1 MTSHLA
7 ELQQRRAQIL
17 DEIAAID
24 CFRRG
29 HLSEQFF
36 KSTRG
41 GKTTRQGPYYV
52 LQRWCQ
58 GKNLC
63 ERVPADQIQ
72 PVRQG
77 VEGYERFQ
85 RLAEEFAAVSEEI
98 TLLAGRIPEVK
109 KKRKP
114 RPTRNGFVKPPRCSN
129 GPKNS

>member
-1 MTSHLA
+1 MTSNLA

-24 CFRRG
+24 CVRRG

-36 KSTRG
+36 KSTRD
-41 GKTTRQGPYYV
+41 GKTCRRGPYYV

-63 ERVPADQIQ
+63 ERVPADQVE

-77 VEGYERFQ
+77 VEGYKRFQ
-85 RLAEEFAAVSEEI
+85 HLAEEFAAVSEQI
-98 TLLAGRIPEVK
+98 TLWAGRIPAVK

-114 RPTRNGFVKPPRCSN
+114 RPTRNSFAKPPGC
-129 GPKNS
+129 

>member
-1 MTSHLA
+1 MAINLT

-24 CFRRG
+24 CLRRG
-29 HLSEQFF
+29 HLSEQYF

-41 GKTTRQGPYYV
+41 GKTSRQGPYYV

-63 ERVPADQIQ
+63 ERVPTEAVE

-77 VEGYERFQ
+77 VEGYQRFQ
-85 RLAEEFAAVSEEI
+85 RLAEEFAGVSEQI
-98 TLLAGRIPEVK
+98 TLLAGRIPAVK

-114 RPTRNGFVKPPRCSN
+114 RSTRNDLAKPTPCSN
-129 GPKNS
+129 GPKNN